1 MSGHRK
7 FSELTKHF
15 THKDRK
21 VIEAKK
27 AKMRAAMDLEG
38 PHDPSEIVAEPSD
51 DKASSP
57 EQVRS

>member
-7 FSELTKHF
+7 FSELTKYF
-15 THKDRK
+15 TQKDRK

-27 AKMRAAMDLEG
+27 AKMRAAMDFEE
-38 PHDPSEIVAEPSD
+38 PPDPPETVAEPSD
-51 DKASSP
+51 EKASHP

>member
-15 THKDRK
+15 TQKDRK

-27 AKMRAAMDLEG
+27 VKMRADMDSEG
-38 PHDPSEIVAEPSD
+38 PHDPSEAVAEPSS
-51 DKASSP
+51 DKASRP
-57 EQVRS
+57 EQIRS

>member
-15 THKDRK
+15 TQKDRK

-27 AKMRAAMDLEG
+27 VKMRADMDFEG
-38 PHDPSEIVAEPSD
+38 PHDPSETVAEPSN
-51 DKASSP
+51 DKESRP
-57 EQVRS
+57 EQIRS

>member
-15 THKDRK
+15 TQKDRK

-27 AKMRAAMDLEG
+27 VKMRADMDSEG
-38 PHDPSEIVAEPSD
+38 PHDPSEAVAGT
-51 DKASSP
+51 
-57 EQVRS
+57 V